1 MIYRFKKAYTA
12 MRSLNLMLAILIS
25 VIISINIYVCAFMN
39 SDILIDVL
47 QIYLSR
53 FLVHTITVIYLY
65 LRTCASLAA

>member
-1 MIYRFKKAYTA
+1 
-12 MRSLNLMLAILIS
+12 MLAILIS